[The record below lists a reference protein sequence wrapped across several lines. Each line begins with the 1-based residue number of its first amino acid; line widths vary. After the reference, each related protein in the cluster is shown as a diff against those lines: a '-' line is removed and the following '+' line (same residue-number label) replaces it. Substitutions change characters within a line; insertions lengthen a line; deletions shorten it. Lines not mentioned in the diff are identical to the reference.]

1 MTRPRTLFEKIWDD
15 HVIQA
20 LEDGNCLLYV
30 DRILLHEI
38 SSPQAFEALRA
49 VGAKLRRPETVL
61 GVADH
66 DVPTLNRSAGIKD
79 ERTRHQVEVMARN
92 CTDFGVQFFATDDPR
107 HGITHVIGPEQG
119 MILPGAVVVCC
130 DSHATTYGAFGAL
143 GFGIGASEIETVLR
157 TNSILQS
164 PARTLRITLN
174 GQPRPGVVAKDL
186 ILAVIGAI
194 GTAAGTGSIIEFDG
208 DAVRAMSMEGRMTI
222 CNMAIEAGARSGL
235 VAPDDVTFAYLED
248 RPMAPTGRDWEQAL
262 AYWRTL
268 GSDDGATFDNEV
280 ALDAAQVAPQVT
292 WGTSPE
298 EVLPI
303 TGCVPDPAAEANA
316 ERREAMQRALAYM
329 DLTPGQAINGLAIDR
344 VFIGSCT
351 NARIEDLIAA
361 ARVLKGRTVASGIDA
376 MVVPGSA
383 LIKSQAEEMRLDRV
397 FISAG
402 FSWRDA
408 GCSMCGVQSG
418 DYLRPYERCASTSN
432 RNFEN
437 RQGRLGRTHLMS
449 PAMAAA
455 AAVAG
460 CLTDVREMI

>member
-1 MTRPRTLFEKIWDD
+1 MSRPRTLFKKIWDD
-15 HVIQA
+15 HVIQT
-20 LEDGNCLLYV
+20 LEDGTCLLYV

-38 SSPQAFEALRA
+38 SSPQAFEALRTA
-49 VGAKLRRPETVL
+49 GAKIRRPETVL

-66 DVPTLNRSAGIKD
+66 DVPTLNRAAGIKD

-92 CTDFGVQFFATDDPR
+92 CADFGVQYFATEDPR

-119 MILPGAVVVCC
+119 MILPGATVVCC

-143 GFGIGASEIETVLR
+143 GFGIGASEIETALR

-164 PARTLRITLN
+164 PAHTLRITLHGKPN
-174 GQPRPGVVAKDL
+174 PGVFAKDL
-186 ILAVIGAI
+186 ILAIIGAF
-194 GTAAGTGSIIEFDG
+194 GTAAGTGSLIEFDG
-208 DAVRAMSMEGRMTI
+208 EAVRAMSMEGRMTL

-235 VAPDDVTFAYLED
+235 VAPDNIIFDYLKG
-248 RPMAPTGRDWEQAL
+248 RPMAPAGRDWEHAL
-262 AYWRTL
+262 AYWRNL
-268 GSDDGATFDNEV
+268 GSDEGAAFDNEL
-280 ALDAAQVAPQVT
+280 ALDAAQVVPQVT

-303 TGCVPDPAAEANA
+303 TGHVPDPAAEKDP
-316 ERREAMQRALAYM
+316 ERRKTIQRALAYM
-329 DLTPGQAINGLAIDR
+329 DLTPGQAISGLSIDR

-351 NARIEDLIAA
+351 NARIEDLSAA
-361 ARVLKGRTVASGIDA
+361 ARVLEGRTVAPSIDA

-383 LIKSQAEEMRLDRV
+383 LVKSQAEKMGLDRV
-397 FISAG
+397 FTRAG

-408 GCSMCGVQSG
+408 GCSLCGVQSG
-418 DYLRPYERCASTSN
+418 DHLRPYERCASTSN

-455 AAVAG
+455 AAVTG